1 MPPKRSFKLF
11 KNFVTLILIL
21 KLTLKSFNAHQQKLI
36 NDYFSQWEIEKN
48 RHYSHNLHK
57 DEKEVLDE

>member
-21 KLTLKSFNAHQQKLI
+21 KLTLKSVNAHQQKLI